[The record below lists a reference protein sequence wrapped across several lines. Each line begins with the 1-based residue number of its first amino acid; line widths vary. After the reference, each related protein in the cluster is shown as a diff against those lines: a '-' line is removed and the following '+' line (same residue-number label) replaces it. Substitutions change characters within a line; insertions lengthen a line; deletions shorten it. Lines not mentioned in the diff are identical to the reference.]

1 MYVCVQQ
8 SKREIVNVCLCFA
21 IILSLS
27 LSPPSPSQSE
37 GTLRYIEQKEFYSH
51 GKTQN
56 SLAIL
61 HRDPYDNLVPDNPV
75 PQSHKPIMEGLQGAS
90 VRDPAIDAVL
100 HGREM
105 GLSQLPR
112 LMADIVS
119 GEEEAV
125 KLEAKNMERLKK
137 IDFSKFKDGEPIN
150 PMCIMHLLKAVR
162 DEEEG
167 GGEGCGLPP
176 GDFSPPQSVSSA
188 PSPASSLA
196 SHPSSVSVLT
206 PPSVVAVDNHVP
218 SPHSVS
224 ASPHSVSGV
233 GFVQSPH
240 SAAGM
245 IPSPHSAAGSI
256 PSPHSATGLIPS
268 PASSA
273 ALSPYSVPPSAMFGT
288 ASGQVDTPSP
298 DSGIDSPTSAGS
310 DSTSTFQPPQ
320 VPNTHVSIPPVS
332 HSPVSGPNSYQF
344 QPQTTN
350 LPSAF
355 DFTTQLLQQHQLQQQ
370 QQQQHGVM
378 FTQPPAVGSLPLS
391 TADQTLE
398 MLLTNLSTPQQQ
410 HQQQQQQFPPPQ
422 DWVEKQSELQEQILR
437 QRNLLQD
444 LLIQQEVHQMT
455 VPAFPEQ
462 QPVYGHVV
470 PNGSLSS
477 LTPSPSF
484 LAHSGPLSSL
494 TPSPSPSPL
503 VNAPT
508 NPGPQNF
515 GQYQPLL
522 PQVTNSGQNGLNHT
536 TSGTNGSVSFVGS
549 VDMVSSGTTMDGL
562 SPPSPDIQ
570 ELLQQFQ

>member
-8 SKREIVNVCLCFA
+8 SKREIVSVCLCFA

-27 LSPPSPSQSE
+27 ISLLHLSSQSE

-75 PQSHKPIMEGLQGAS
+75 PQTHKPIMEGLQGAS

-100 HGREM
+100 HGREI

-240 SAAGM
+240 SA
-245 IPSPHSAAGSI
+245 GSI

-350 LPSAF
+350 PPSAF
-355 DFTTQLLQQHQLQQQ
+355 DFTTQQQLLQHQLQLQQQ
-370 QQQQHGVM
+370 QQQGVM
-378 FTQPPAVGSLPLS
+378 FPQPPAVGSLPLS

-398 MLLTNLSTPQQQ
+398 MLLTNLSTP
-410 HQQQQQQFPPPQ
+410 QQQQQFPPPQ

-494 TPSPSPSPL
+494 TPSPSPSSL

-515 GQYQPLL
+515 GQYQPLP

-536 TSGTNGSVSFVGS
+536 TSGTSHGSVSFVGS